1 MIEREKKIIIGD
13 KTFVVAFPNV
23 GQIITLEATK
33 QALTDNRYGQMAASG
48 VASMYYALDLVD
60 TIAFFQ
66 VCGAEALK
74 YYGIRNAAS
83 MAPDKLEQF
92 VQVYADQVK
101 PWLDKTFAE
110 LRGLGG
116 EKKAEDDGTSNDG
129 KQEAAAGE

>member
-1 MIEREKKIIIGD
+1 MIEREHKITVGERTFIIS
-13 KTFVVAFPNV
+13 FPNV
-23 GQIITLEATK
+23 GQIITLESTK

-66 VCGAEALK
+66 VCGAEVLK

-83 MAPDKLEQF
+83 VSPEKLEQF
-92 VQVYADQVK
+92 VQVYAEQVK
-101 PWLDKTFAE
+101 PWFDKTFAE

-116 EKKAEDDGTSNDG
+116 EKKAEDDGTSDG
-129 KQEAAAGE
+129 KQETAGE

>member
-1 MIEREKKIIIGD
+1 MIEREKKITIGD

-60 TIAFFQ
+60 TISFFQ
-66 VCGAEALK
+66 VCGAEVLK

-83 MAPDKLEQF
+83 VSPEKLEQF
-92 VQVYADQVK
+92 VQVYAEQVK
-101 PWLDKTFAE
+101 PWFDKIFAE

-116 EKKAEDDGTSNDG
+116 EKKAEDDGTSDDG
-129 KQEAAAGE
+129 KQKAAGE